1 MHSFP
6 KPIIHRDIACR
17 NVLVKADWTVV
28 LCDYGLA
35 LETGGNDYYIASTS
49 AKLPLLWMS
58 PEALQGTFKPA
69 ADVWQIGVTMWEV
82 LTKGCKPYVSS
93 SGSIAFDELLSAAK
107 GIREGTLEL
116 EIPQGADAKAAAF
129 VKACCTHDYK
139 ARPSVVHLL
148 LDHVP
153 NGAGLRGVQ
162 EHGSDQMKTAVNK
175 ERRERGEVKG
185 AVILG
190 SCPDSDEEPGVATAV
205 EPAPERSISAEPAN
219 PDEAEV
225 FYE

>member
-1 MHSFP
+1 M
-6 KPIIHRDIACR
+6 
-17 NVLVKADWTVV
+17 
-28 LCDYGLA
+28 
-35 LETGGNDYYIASTS
+35 
-49 AKLPLLWMS
+49 
-58 PEALQGTFKPA
+58 
-69 ADVWQIGVTMWEV
+69 
-82 LTKGCKPYVSS
+82 SS

-116 EIPQGADAKAAAF
+116 EIPQGADAEAAAF

-162 EHGSDQMKTAVNK
+162 EHGSDQMKSAVSK
-175 ERRERGEVKG
+175 LRRERGEVKG
-185 AVILG
+185 PVILG
-190 SCPDSDEEPGVATAV
+190 SCSDSDEEPGVVTAV

-219 PDEAEV
+219 PDEAQFLYGESD
-225 FYE
+225 ELSQEI